1 MPRPDDDTIKR
12 MHRWFA
18 VECNNTSWDLSERDT
33 WTEEDERSFL
43 AAAYA
48 SAFHWEQ
55 VGEPI
60 NRARSDMLLA
70 HTHAQ
75 LGDGKR
81 ALYYARAAVSL
92 LETAGATGWDHAFAH
107 LVCAFAAGV
116 SGNRDLMA
124 TEWEIVEAQ
133 GNKINDA
140 SDRAAFAAAMERVRA
155 TLGDD

>member
-18 VECNNTSWDLSERDT
+18 VECNNASWDLSEKDPRTD
-33 WTEEDERSFL
+33 EDERSFL

-60 NRARSDMLLA
+60 NRARVDMLLA

-75 LGDGKR
+75 LGEGKR

-92 LETAGATGWDHAFAH
+92 LAADPATDWDHAYAH
-107 LVCAFAAGV
+107 LVYAYAAGV
-116 SGNRDLMA
+116 SGDRELMDE
-124 TEWEIVEAQ
+124 EWKTAETTGETI
-133 GNKINDA
+133 KDA
-140 SDRAAFAAAMERVRA
+140 GDRAAFTTAMEKIRA